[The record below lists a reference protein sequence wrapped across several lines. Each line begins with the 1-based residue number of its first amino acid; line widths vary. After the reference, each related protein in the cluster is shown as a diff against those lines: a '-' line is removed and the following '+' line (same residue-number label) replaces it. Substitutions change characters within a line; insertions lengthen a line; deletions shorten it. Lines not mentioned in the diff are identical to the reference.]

1 MAAVTARR
9 SQTFIGAKHRSRLA
23 RLDKP
28 VAVNATARELACLI
42 YNMVTRG
49 VNDGGEV
56 HIFAEV
62 CWSAPT
68 RCMTEHLASRRVKPL
83 RGSFAALRPFG

>member
-1 MAAVTARR
+1 MHAQHDTARCLLDECHADYVVTAIKDN
-9 SQTFIGAKHRSRLA
+9 QPTM
-23 RLDKP
+23 LDDLR
-28 VAVNATARELACLI
+28 VI
-42 YNMVTRG
+42 DWS

-62 CWSAPT
+62 CWAAPT
-68 RCMTEHLASRRVKPL
+68 KCMTEHLASRRVKPL